1 MNASSARLAALT
13 KELWVNWQHTRES
26 WTDSKSL
33 EFEGKYLQELNA
45 SVEKTVIVME
55 ELNKLLTK
63 IRTDCE

>member
-1 MNASSARLAALT
+1 MNASSTRLAALT
-13 KELWVNWQHTRES
+13 KDLWVNWQHTRES

-33 EFEGKYLQELNA
+33 EFESKYLQELNA